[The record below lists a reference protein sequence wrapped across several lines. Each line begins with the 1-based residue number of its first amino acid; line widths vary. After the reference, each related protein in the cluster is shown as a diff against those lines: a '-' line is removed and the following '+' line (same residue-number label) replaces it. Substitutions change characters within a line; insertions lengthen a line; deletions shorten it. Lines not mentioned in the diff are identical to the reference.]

1 MMSGSEAVRMT
12 GSMGQLVQWQGQS
25 GRIYRLDHESLDGFS
40 MHDSDLYLVAKGGN
54 ALWVGSTDELVSEP
68 MSRARFR
75 LALNCADRV
84 FRLSAGA
91 EFHSRLAT
99 ISDLENAKPL
109 PETSAQAA

>member
-1 MMSGSEAVRMT
+1 MMSGSETQRMT
-12 GSMGQLVQWQGQS
+12 GSLDQLAKWQGES

-54 ALWVGSTDELVSEP
+54 ALWVGSTGELVNEP

-75 LALNCADRV
+75 LALDCADRV
-84 FRLSAGA
+84 FRLPSGG

-99 ISDLENAKPL
+99 ISDLEHATPML
-109 PETSAQAA
+109 EPSAQAA